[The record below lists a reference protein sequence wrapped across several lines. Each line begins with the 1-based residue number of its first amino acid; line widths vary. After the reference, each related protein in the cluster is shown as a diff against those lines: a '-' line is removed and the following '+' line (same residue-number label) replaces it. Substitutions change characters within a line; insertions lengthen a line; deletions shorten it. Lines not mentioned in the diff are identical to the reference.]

1 MLAHMRTTIL
11 IDNDISIEIERLVYK
26 ENRSKKEIIN
36 DLLRKGLSRASE
48 KEKKHQVA
56 TEPYSLGKCKYPN
69 IDNISEVL
77 AAAEAE
83 DFK

>member
-1 MLAHMRTTIL
+1 MRTTIL

-36 DLLRKGLSRASE
+36 DLLRKGLSRANE
-48 KEKKHQVA
+48 KEKKHHVA
-56 TEPYSLGKCKYPN
+56 TEPYYLGKCKYPN